1 MLSYTI
7 DSCKDIAL
15 AGAGI
20 GIIGGPYFQAAMVL
34 K

>member
-1 MLSYTI
+1 MMEFTI
-7 DSCKDIAL
+7 DSCKSILL

-20 GIIGGPYFQAAMVL
+20 GIIGGPYVKAALIL